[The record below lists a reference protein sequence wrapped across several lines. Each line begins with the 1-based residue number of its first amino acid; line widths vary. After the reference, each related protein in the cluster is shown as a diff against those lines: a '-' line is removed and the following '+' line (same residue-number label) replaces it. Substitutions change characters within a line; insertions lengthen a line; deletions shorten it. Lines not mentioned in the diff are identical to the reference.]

1 MNFLNK
7 ATNGY
12 WGRIIWGRFGDGLDY
27 CFTSEGYKANGL
39 FRPFGKSLKIKAK
52 WWAILGSNQW
62 PLPCEGSALP
72 LS

>member
-1 MNFLNK
+1 MRFLVDQNLSPVI
-7 ATNGY
+7 AERLRSAGHDAVDT
-12 WGRIIWGRFGDGLDY
+12 GDIDLPDRV
-27 CFTSEGYKANGL
+27 S
-39 FRPFGKSLKIKAK
+39 